1 MGHFSMA
8 MINHQRVS
16 PSLAVLE
23 WSNVSLGNLSAGG
36 NVTSLGSLAIW
47 CDGVMAT
54 MWGPRSIAKLV
65 YNSNNYGLWYANN
78 YS

>member
-1 MGHFSMA
+1 MLLIGKPSFFYGPFFHGYDKSPE
-8 MINHQRVS
+8 VS

-65 YNSNNYGLWYANN
+65 YNSNN
-78 YS
+78 